1 MTGPDYETLLRSPL
15 DDEAASGGWGSA
27 ILGLVGGGTAV
38 VGLSLILGLWSTP
51 DEVLSTIPAANATT
65 PQTSATLETASSY
78 PDGFAE
84 IGGSVAM
91 KATGVV
97 SGDTAFIVSFAT
109 ATERGHDPAT
119 TPSPLGG
126 SWQIENT
133 SGSVT
138 GATRLLYDRLNTGVI
153 GAEFPGYP
161 GDGDT
166 IRMTERWDSDER
178 TSSVDIPFTATPF
191 STGDAVELDLG
202 SGVTLRL
209 DNVDLGRHLGRIAWA
224 LSGADDPRGVATF
237 DVEMVDIDGVAVG
250 GYVSMPSPR
259 DPTQSGGT
267 TDLFWSQGFNVHPD
281 EGSTVRV
288 SATVQLI
295 SPQPVDVLY
304 QLDSVPSGN

>member
-1 MTGPDYETLLRSPL
+1 VTGPDYETLLRSPL
-15 DDEAASGGWGSA
+15 DDEPESSGWGSA
-27 ILGLVGGGTAV
+27 ILGLVGGGITV
-38 VGLSLILGLWSTP
+38 FSLSLVLGLWSTP
-51 DEVLSTIPAANATT
+51 DEALSTIPATDPATT
-65 PQTSATLETASSY
+65 ETVTTVETAISY

-119 TPSPLGG
+119 TLSPLGG
-126 SWQIENT
+126 RWQIENT

-138 GATRLLYDRLNTGVI
+138 GTTRLLYDRLNTGVI

-161 GDGDT
+161 GEGDA

-191 STGDAVELDLG
+191 STADAVELDLG
-202 SGVTLRL
+202 DGVTLRF
-209 DNVDLGRHLGRIAWA
+209 DNVDLGRHLGRIVWA
-224 LSGADDPRGVATF
+224 LSGVDDPRGVAIF
-237 DVEMVDIDGVAVG
+237 DVVMFDVDGVAVG
-250 GYVSMPSPR
+250 EYLSMPSPR
-259 DPTQSGGT
+259 DPTQSGGVT
-267 TDLFWSQGFNVHPD
+267 ELFWNQGFNVHPD